1 MQQTLEKFRQVVGV
15 FFISIIGGLVTASA
29 VIASEV
35 ESDLE
40 GAMRS
45 TIPAP
50 NLKVSS
56 WLLMDAKT
64 GLTLAANNPDAP
76 VEPASLTK
84 LMTAFIVFRE
94 IERETIS
101 LDDIVVVSEKAW
113 RSEGS
118 RMFIEVGD
126 KVRIDDLLMG
136 LVVQSGNDAAVAL
149 AEHVAGSEEG
159 FADLMN
165 QTASELGMDN
175 SNFVN
180 SAGMPHP
187 DHYTTARDISQLAR
201 AILID
206 QPEHYDRYK
215 IREFTW
221 NGITQKN
228 RNPLLGRDESID
240 GIKTGHTRSAGYCL
254 VGSAQKDGMRLI
266 GSVMGASG
274 DRERGDAVYSLLRF
288 GFAAYEHHDLY
299 PAGEVI
305 VDSFVFKGAK
315 NSVALGLSDSMTLV
329 LPKGAG
335 KDLQA
340 SVSLADPVIA
350 PISLGDE
357 LGVLSVSLA
366 GEQIVSRPVVSLEQV
381 AAGSLWQRLSDTAR
395 LWFY

>member
-1 MQQTLEKFRQVVGV
+1 MQQTLEKFRQTVSV
-15 FFISIIGGLVTASA
+15 FLISIIVGFASGSA

-206 QPEHYDRYK
+206 QPDHYDRYK

-254 VGSAQKDGMRLI
+254 VGSAEKDGMRLI

-299 PAGEVI
+299 PAGDGI

-315 NSVALGLSDSMTLV
+315 NSVALGLSDAVTLI
-329 LPKGAG
+329 LPKGVG

-350 PISLGDE
+350 PIGLGDE

-366 GEQIVSRPVVSLEQV
+366 GEQIVSRPLVSLEQV
-381 AAGSLWQRLSDTAR
+381 AAGSLWQTLSDTVR

>member
-1 MQQTLEKFRQVVGV
+1 MQQTLKKFRQTVSV
-15 FFISIIGGLVTASA
+15 FLISIIVGFASGSA

-101 LDDIVVVSEKAW
+101 LEDIVVVSEKAW

-175 SNFVN
+175 SNFIN
-180 SAGMPHP
+180 SARMPHP

-206 QPEHYDRYK
+206 QPGHYDRYK

-221 NGITQKN
+221 SGITQKN

-299 PAGEVI
+299 PAGETI

-315 NSVALGLSDSMTLV
+315 NSVALGLSDSVTLV

-340 SVSLADPVIA
+340 SVSLVDPVIA
-350 PISLGDE
+350 PLSLGDK

-366 GEQIVSRPVVSLEQV
+366 GEQIVSRPLVALEQV
-381 AAGSLWQRLSDTAR
+381 AVGSLWQRLSDTAR

>member
-1 MQQTLEKFRQVVGV
+1 MQQTLEKFKQIVGV
-15 FFISIIGGLVTASA
+15 FLISIIVGFASGSA
-29 VIASEV
+29 VTASEV

-101 LDDIVVVSEKAW
+101 LDDIVVISEKAW

-206 QPEHYDRYK
+206 QPDHYDRYK

-254 VGSAQKDGMRLI
+254 VGSAEKDGMRLI

-299 PAGEVI
+299 PAGDGI

-315 NSVALGLSDSMTLV
+315 NSVALGLSDAVTLI
-329 LPKGAG
+329 LPKGVG

-350 PISLGDE
+350 PIGLGDE

-366 GEQIVSRPVVSLEQV
+366 GEQIVSRPLVSLEQV
-381 AAGSLWQRLSDTAR
+381 AAGSLWQTLSDTVR

>member
-15 FFISIIGGLVTASA
+15 FFISIIGGLVTGSA

-288 GFAAYEHHDLY
+288 GFAAYEHHDLS

>member
-1 MQQTLEKFRQVVGV
+1 MQQTLEKFRQIVGV
-15 FFISIIGGLVTASA
+15 FLISIIVGFASGSA

-101 LDDIVVVSEKAW
+101 LEDIVVVSEKAW

-175 SNFVN
+175 SNFIN

-206 QPEHYDRYK
+206 QPGHYDRYK

-221 NGITQKN
+221 SGITQKN

-299 PAGEVI
+299 PAGETI

-315 NSVALGLSDSMTLV
+315 NSVALGLSDSVTLV

-340 SVSLADPVIA
+340 SVSLVDPVIA
-350 PISLGDE
+350 PLSLGDK

-366 GEQIVSRPVVSLEQV
+366 GEQIVSRPLVALEQV
-381 AAGSLWQRLSDTAR
+381 AVGSLWQRLSDTAR

>member
-1 MQQTLEKFRQVVGV
+1 
-15 FFISIIGGLVTASA
+15 
-29 VIASEV
+29 
-35 ESDLE
+35 
-40 GAMRS
+40 
-45 TIPAP
+45 
-50 NLKVSS
+50 
-56 WLLMDAKT
+56 MDAKT

>member
-1 MQQTLEKFRQVVGV
+1 MQQTLEKFRQTVSV
-15 FFISIIGGLVTASA
+15 FLISIMLGFASGSV

-64 GLTLAANNPDAP
+64 GVTLAANNPDAP

-94 IERETIS
+94 IERDTIS

-201 AILID
+201 AILVD
-206 QPEHYDRYK
+206 QPEHYGRYK

-254 VGSAQKDGMRLI
+254 VGSAEKDGMRLI

-299 PAGEVI
+299 PAGDGI

-315 NSVALGLSDSMTLV
+315 NSVALGLSDSVTLV

-350 PISLGDE
+350 PISLDDE

-366 GEQIVSRPVVSLEQV
+366 GEQIVSRPLVSLEQV
-381 AAGSLWQRLSDTAR
+381 AAGSLWQRLSDTVR

>member
-15 FFISIIGGLVTASA
+15 FFISIIGGLVTGSA

-206 QPEHYDRYK
+206 QPDHYDRYK

>member
-1 MQQTLEKFRQVVGV
+1 MQQTLEKFRQIVGV
-15 FFISIIGGLVTASA
+15 FLISIIAGFASGSA
-29 VIASEV
+29 VTASEV

-206 QPEHYDRYK
+206 QPDHYDRYK

-254 VGSAQKDGMRLI
+254 VGSAEKDGMRLI

-299 PAGEVI
+299 PAGDGI

-315 NSVALGLSDSMTLV
+315 NSVALGLSDAVTLI
-329 LPKGAG
+329 LPKGVG

-350 PISLGDE
+350 PIGLGDE

-366 GEQIVSRPVVSLEQV
+366 GEQIVSRPLVSLEQV
-381 AAGSLWQRLSDTAR
+381 AAGSLWQTLSDTVR

>member
-1 MQQTLEKFRQVVGV
+1 MRQTLEKFRQIVGV
-15 FFISIIGGLVTASA
+15 FLISIIVGFASGSVVT
-29 VIASEV
+29 ASEV

-187 DHYTTARDISQLAR
+187 DHYTTARDISQLSR

-206 QPEHYDRYK
+206 QPEHYGRYK

-254 VGSAQKDGMRLI
+254 VGSAEKDGMRLI

-299 PAGEVI
+299 PAGDRI

-315 NSVALGLSDSMTLV
+315 DSVALGLSDAVTLI
-329 LPKGAG
+329 LPKGVG

-350 PISLGDE
+350 PIGLGDE

-366 GEQIVSRPVVSLEQV
+366 GEQIVSRPLVSLEQV
-381 AAGSLWQRLSDTAR
+381 AAGSLWQTLSDTVR

>member
-1 MQQTLEKFRQVVGV
+1 MQQTLEKFRQIVGV
-15 FFISIIGGLVTASA
+15 FLIFIIVGFASGSA
-29 VIASEV
+29 VTASEV

-118 RMFIEVGD
+118 RMFIEVRD

-206 QPEHYDRYK
+206 QPDHYDRYK

-228 RNPLLGRDESID
+228 RNTLLGRDESID

-254 VGSAQKDGMRLI
+254 VGSAEKDGMRLI

-299 PAGEVI
+299 PAGDGI

-315 NSVALGLSDSMTLV
+315 NSVALGLSDAVTLI
-329 LPKGAG
+329 LPKGVG

-350 PISLGDE
+350 PIGLGDE

-366 GEQIVSRPVVSLEQV
+366 GEQIVSRPLVSLEQV
-381 AAGSLWQRLSDTAR
+381 AAGSLWQTLSDTVR

>member
-1 MQQTLEKFRQVVGV
+1 
-15 FFISIIGGLVTASA
+15 
-29 VIASEV
+29 
-35 ESDLE
+35 
-40 GAMRS
+40 
-45 TIPAP
+45 
-50 NLKVSS
+50 
-56 WLLMDAKT
+56 
-64 GLTLAANNPDAP
+64 
-76 VEPASLTK
+76 
-84 LMTAFIVFRE
+84 
-94 IERETIS
+94 
-101 LDDIVVVSEKAW
+101 
-113 RSEGS
+113 
-118 RMFIEVGD
+118 MFIEVGD

-175 SNFVN
+175 SNFIN

-206 QPEHYDRYK
+206 QPGHYDRYK

-221 NGITQKN
+221 SGITQKN

-299 PAGEVI
+299 PAGETI

-315 NSVALGLSDSMTLV
+315 NSVALGLSDSVTLV

-340 SVSLADPVIA
+340 SVSLVDPVIA
-350 PISLGDE
+350 PLSLGDK

-366 GEQIVSRPVVSLEQV
+366 GEQIVSRPLVALEQV
-381 AAGSLWQRLSDTAR
+381 AVGSLWQRLSDTAR

>member
-1 MQQTLEKFRQVVGV
+1 MQQTLEKFRQIVGV
-15 FFISIIGGLVTASA
+15 FLISIIVGFASGSVVT
-29 VIASEV
+29 ASEV

-206 QPEHYDRYK
+206 QPDHYDRYK

-254 VGSAQKDGMRLI
+254 VGSAEKDGMRLI

-299 PAGEVI
+299 PAGDGI

-315 NSVALGLSDSMTLV
+315 NSVALGLSDAVTLI
-329 LPKGAG
+329 LPKGVG
-335 KDLQA
+335 KNLQA

-350 PISLGDE
+350 PIGLGDE

-366 GEQIVSRPVVSLEQV
+366 GEQIVSRPLVSLEQV
-381 AAGSLWQRLSDTAR
+381 AAGSLWQTLSDTVR